1 MDKEYTKDDK
11 NVNIQIFYNFMQPF
25 TPFIPMW
32 HQNPDGNFTLV
43 DPSKE
48 LSKWE
53 KLIPSKFYY
62 YQRSFNRKKFKHEI
76 YNSLKFARDTLKNR
90 NLNQWELY
98 TALRRRYRRVMMLQY
113 MNSNGK
119 AKWFESYTKGTKRYN
134 KVQKGKILDFVEA
147 RKQEG
152 KDCFFLTL
160 TCDVKKYAHRPD
172 AWENYLDKEVRPV
185 IENLRKH
192 YDAEYVGTLESTLN
206 GYPHIHMMLF
216 FPHDK
221 FPEFKH
227 YHNKQKIRKGRL
239 FDMIKKRVNSEVFDL
254 EAAKG
259 ENLKWYLCKYIGKGI
274 DEDIFSLLD
283 KKGAWTES
291 DFKRAQEFVYLGMFH
306 RRKLLM
312 TRKGCKKSKV
322 VQKKEDSFKD
332 EEIESLVQSVAPEAS
347 TSVAKKYTEKE
358 YKNQVC
364 LLKKHIDEMSADHAA
379 KLRGYLTSICINSP
393 SWGDISISSMGFFD
407 HVERYGRGSQR
418 NNDVSRDDMKDFY
431 WNSELMFY
439 SRNFIEDLM
448 KFIINPE
455 DSLIN
460 RKQWV
465 VRNENISTRLLDKYD
480 LSDDKDFLKAVFEVF
495 CDYVEIMLIRK
506 MDYQDALHLPVLK
519 RNERNSPLH
528 GLRERLELKK
538 TNPAEYT
545 RRYGFPAT

>member
-1 MDKEYTKDDK
+1 MAVLYNPEDKKVK
-11 NVNIQIFYNFMQPF
+11 IQELYNLTQPIM
-25 TPFIPMW
+25 PFLPW
-32 HQNPDGNFTLV
+32 HQNPDGNYTLV

-48 LSKWE
+48 PSKWE
-53 KLIPSKFYY
+53 PLISSKFYY
-62 YQRSFNRKKFKHEI
+62 NREWLNRRKFKHEI
-76 YNSLKFARDTLKNR
+76 YNSLQFVRDALEHR

-98 TALRRRYRRVMMLQY
+98 TALRRCYRSVRMLQII
-113 MNSNGK
+113 NSNGK

-147 RKQEG
+147 KKQEG

-160 TCDVKKYAHRPD
+160 TCDVKKYANRKD
-172 AWENYLDKEVRPV
+172 AWENYLDNDVRPV

-192 YDAEYVGTLESTLN
+192 YDAEYVGTFESTVK

-239 FDMIKKRVNSEVFDL
+239 FDMIKKKVNSQVFDL

-283 KKGAWTES
+283 KKGAWNES
-291 DFKRAQEFVYLGMFH
+291 DLKRVQEFVYLKMFH
-306 RRKLLM
+306 KRKLLM

-322 VQKKEDSFKD
+322 VQKKEASFEDK
-332 EEIESLVQSVAPEAS
+332 EIESLVQSVAPEAS
-347 TSVAKKYTEKE
+347 KSVVKKCKKE
-358 YKNQVC
+358 EMKDRVC
-364 LLKKHIDEMSADHAA
+364 LLHKRIDQMSADHAA
-379 KLRGYLTSICINSP
+379 KLRGTLTSICINSP
-393 SWGDISISSMGFFD
+393 SWEDIYVESMGCFD
-407 HVERYGRGSQR
+407 FKELYDRVPER
-418 NNDVSRDDMKDFY
+418 NNDVSKKDITKFH
-431 WNSELMFY
+431 WRSNLVFK
-439 SRNFIEDLM
+439 SRNFIEDFM

-455 DSLIN
+455 NSLIN
-460 RKQWV
+460 RKQWI
-465 VRNENISTRLLDKYD
+465 VRSQDISTRLLDHYD

-495 CDYVEIMLIRK
+495 CDYVEYILLRHFNYC
-506 MDYQDALHLPVLK
+506 DLLDFPVLK
-519 RNERNSPLH
+519 KNKRNNPLH
-528 GLRERLELKK
+528 GLKERLMLKK

-545 RRYGFPAT
+545 RRYGFSAT